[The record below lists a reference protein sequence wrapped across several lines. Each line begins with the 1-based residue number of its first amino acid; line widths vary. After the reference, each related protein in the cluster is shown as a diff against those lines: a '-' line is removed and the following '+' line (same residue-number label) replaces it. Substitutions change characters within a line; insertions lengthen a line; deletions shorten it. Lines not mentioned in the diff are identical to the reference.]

1 MVGPGGGV
9 GSSGGS
15 RWLRIQAETARAAPA
30 DAGPTDRGGEG
41 GGSADQAEKAAAQ
54 RIQGRAGLASAG
66 AGALHG

>member
-1 MVGPGGGV
+1 VGPGGGV

-15 RWLRIQAETARAAPA
+15 RWLRIQVEAARAAPA

-54 RIQGRAGLASAG
+54 RIQGRGGLASAG
-66 AGALHG
+66 AGALPS